1 VGDLSQEAGA
11 VPRIVGRR
19 RASVGYSRHRLER
32 HLHHFMTAGACG
44 GGDEADSA
52 GIVLPGGV
60 EGCSCDGCG
69 VSSIEVIGTGRVD
82 PLPIGGHG
90 AS

>member
-1 VGDLSQEAGA
+1 MTLTQWNPIRDLVQLQD
-11 VPRIVGRR
+11 RINRVFSDAFGR
-19 RASVGYSRHRLER
+19 
-32 HLHHFMTAGACG
+32 
-44 GGDEADSA
+44 GGDEADPA

-60 EGCSCDGCG
+60 EGCSCNGRG
-69 VSSIEVIGTGRVD
+69 VSSVEATGTGRVD